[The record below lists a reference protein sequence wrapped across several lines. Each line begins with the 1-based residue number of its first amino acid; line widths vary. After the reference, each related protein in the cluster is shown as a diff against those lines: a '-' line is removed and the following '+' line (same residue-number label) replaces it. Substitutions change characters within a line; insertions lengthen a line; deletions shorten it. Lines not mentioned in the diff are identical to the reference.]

1 MAMKSWRKNDFVS
14 FGYYLGSILEVATRT
29 ETPVQEKEQD
39 RELIMNRSMVAEV
52 AQGFLESTQVGTFN
66 FTNLL
71 VCIYEADQ
79 DSLVLYQA
87 VDMLE
92 KAYKDKDPN
101 EAIGGIIAV
110 VAFVQGLKQT
120 IPVCESVDQSS
131 MDWSHFNNILDVVES
146 PEKHMTVIGEDIVMN
161 DVEITEE
168 LSQALDSFRSE
179 NFKDFGF

>member
-29 ETPVQEKEQD
+29 ETPVEEKQQD
-39 RELIMNRSMVAEV
+39 RELIMNRNMVAEV

-79 DSLVLYQA
+79 ASLVLYQA

-92 KAYKDKDPN
+92 KAYKDKDLN
-101 EAIGGIIAV
+101 EAVIGV
-110 VAFVQGLKQT
+110 VSVIAFVQ
-120 IPVCESVDQSS
+120 
-131 MDWSHFNNILDVVES
+131 
-146 PEKHMTVIGEDIVMN
+146 
-161 DVEITEE
+161 
-168 LSQALDSFRSE
+168 
-179 NFKDFGF
+179 

>member
-29 ETPVQEKEQD
+29 ETPVEEKEQD

-79 DSLVLYQA
+79 AALVLYQA

-92 KAYKDKDPN
+92 EAYKNKDPN
-101 EAIGGIIAV
+101 EAIGGIIAT
-110 VAFVQGLKQT
+110 VAFV
-120 IPVCESVDQSS
+120 
-131 MDWSHFNNILDVVES
+131 
-146 PEKHMTVIGEDIVMN
+146 
-161 DVEITEE
+161 
-168 LSQALDSFRSE
+168 
-179 NFKDFGF
+179 